1 MGVSVRDLL
10 LMVPENVLEKIGS
23 DIGVDKPNQQLT
35 GSLIYKLLLYTLAK
49 TDRISLRMMEF
60 IYETTI
66 FQKMVNVVK
75 PKARHSSLADRLN
88 KINSDY
94 FNEIFVYLTNKYKNQ
109 FTQKNSKAI
118 YKFDSTL
125 ISLSSKLFATGMKH
139 GGNPKNCEKKS
150 FLKITI
156 GMNGLIPDKV
166 KFYTDQNFASEDIAL
181 KKAIR
186 ESSIDKND
194 FVIFDRGLAAGK
206 TFAEFSENDIT
217 FITRVNP
224 GRKVKNLKT
233 IESADE
239 VTGRKSETLIVLSD
253 QRVLLNNSKTKTF
266 FKVEFRLIKAKSLKT
281 KEDIWFLTN
290 DFTTDAID
298 ITELYRR
305 RWEIEVFFRFIK
317 QELNFKHF
325 LSRTLNGLKSYLYMV
340 LILSILLLIYKISNN
355 RSGYKIVK
363 MYFTHELENEVFA
376 EIVKCC
382 GGNVQVFR
390 ERYCSE
396 TKWVKYA

>member
-1 MGVSVRDLL
+1 MRDLL
-10 LMVPENVLEKIGS
+10 LMVPENVLEKIGN

-35 GSLIYKLLLYTLAK
+35 GALIYKLLLYTLAK
-49 TDRISLRMMEF
+49 TNRLSLRIMEF
-60 IYETTI
+60 IYESTI

-75 PKARHSSLADRLN
+75 PKTRHSSLADRLN
-88 KINSDY
+88 KINADY
-94 FNEIFVYLTNKYKNQ
+94 FSEIFSYLADKYKSQ
-109 FTQKNSKAI
+109 FVQKDAKI
-118 YKFDSTL
+118 IRKFDSTL
-125 ISLSSKLFATGMKH
+125 ISLSSKLFTVGMNYN
-139 GGNPKNCEKKS
+139 GNAGSLKNKL

-156 GMNGLIPDKV
+156 GMNGQIPDIV
-166 KFYTDQNFASEDIAL
+166 KFYTDQAAASEDIAL
-181 KKAIR
+181 KQTIR
-186 ESSIDKND
+186 EASIQKGD

-224 GRKVKNLKT
+224 GRKVKILET
-233 IESADE
+233 MESSDE
-239 VTGRKSETLIVLSD
+239 ATGRRSETLIILND
-253 QRVLLNNSKTKTF
+253 QKVLLNKAKTKTF

-281 KEDIWFLTN
+281 NEDMWFLTN
-290 DFTTDAID
+290 DFATDAID

-363 MYFTHELENEVFA
+363 MHFTHELENEIIA
-376 EIVKCC
+376 EIVQCC
-382 GGNVQVFR
+382 GGSVQIFR

-396 TKWVKYA
+396 TKEV